1 MEEKN
6 LTSRAQGA
14 MGEVRVEQYLLGLG
28 WEILE
33 RNYACTGA
41 EIDLIARDGRVL
53 VFVEVKVRN
62 RSRMAAREA
71 VTPVKQKRLS
81 RGALYYMM
89 KKGLMNCQA
98 RFDVVEIQDGH
109 LTHLRDAFPYQGRPF

>member
-62 RSRMAAREA
+62 RSRMAA
-71 VTPVKQKRLS
+71 KQKRLS